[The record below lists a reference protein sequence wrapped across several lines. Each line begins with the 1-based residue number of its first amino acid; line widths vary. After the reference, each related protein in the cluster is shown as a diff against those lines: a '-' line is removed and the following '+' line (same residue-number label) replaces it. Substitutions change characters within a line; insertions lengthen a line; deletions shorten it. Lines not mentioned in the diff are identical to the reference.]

1 MLNLSADY
9 PQSSTVTGLNLMPLM
24 DVMMLLLIF
33 FLLASVFARPTLEV
47 DLPAAAHSRSEPER
61 NQQLTIS
68 LNREGKIFVNRAPI
82 PLDELSERITEALTR
97 DRNTPVVVRADKA
110 CAFAHFVAV
119 MDAVKGAG
127 AAQLI
132 VETTR
137 AVPGEQP

>member
-9 PQSSTVTGLNLMPLM
+9 PQTSTATGLSLTSLM

-47 DLPAAAHSRSEPER
+47 DLPAAAHSRPEPER

-68 LNREGKIFVNRAPI
+68 LNREGKIFVNRMPV
-82 PLDELSERITEALTR
+82 PLDELPERITQALTR
-97 DRNTPVVVRADKA
+97 DRNTPVVVRADKE

-119 MDAVKGAG
+119 MDAAKGAG

-137 AVPGEQP
+137 AVPGDQQ

>member
-9 PQSSTVTGLNLMPLM
+9 TQTSTATGLNLTSLM

-33 FLLASVFARPTLEV
+33 FLLASVFARPVLEV
-47 DLPAAAHSRSEPER
+47 DLPAAAHSRSEPEHS
-61 NQQLTIS
+61 QQLTLS
-68 LNREGKIFVNRAPI
+68 LNREGKIFVNRMPV
-82 PLDELSERITEALTR
+82 PLDELPEHITQALTR
-97 DRNTPVVVRADKA
+97 DRNTPVVVRADRE

-119 MDAVKGAG
+119 LDAAKGAG

-137 AVPGEQP
+137 AVPGEPQ

>member
-9 PQSSTVTGLNLMPLM
+9 PQSNTATGLNLTPLM

-47 DLPAAAHSRSEPER
+47 DLPVAAHSRSEPEHNR
-61 NQQLTIS
+61 QLTIS
-68 LNREGKIFVNRAPI
+68 LNREGQIFVNRTPI
-82 PLDELSERITEALTR
+82 PLDEISARITQALTR
-97 DRNTPVVVRADKA
+97 DRNTPVVVRADKE

-119 MDAVKGAG
+119 MDAAKGAG

-132 VETTR
+132 VETNI
-137 AVPGEQP
+137 AVPGEQR

>member
-1 MLNLSADY
+1 MLNLSADCT
-9 PQSSTVTGLNLMPLM
+9 QTSTATGLSLTSLM

-47 DLPAAAHSRSEPER
+47 DLPAAAHSRPEPEH

-68 LNREGKIFVNRAPI
+68 LNREGKIFVNRMPV
-82 PLDELSERITEALTR
+82 PLDELPERITQALTR
-97 DRNTPVVVRADKA
+97 DRNTPVVVRADKE

-119 MDAVKGAG
+119 MDAAKGAG

-137 AVPGEQP
+137 AVPGEQQ

>member
-9 PQSSTVTGLNLMPLM
+9 PQSSTTTGLNLMPLM

-47 DLPAAAHSRSEPER
+47 DLPAAAHSRPEPER

-68 LNREGKIFVNRAPI
+68 LNREGKIFVNRMPV
-82 PLDELSERITEALTR
+82 PLDELPERITQALTR
-97 DRNTPVVVRADKA
+97 DRNTPVVVRADKE

-119 MDAVKGAG
+119 MDAAKGAG

-137 AVPGEQP
+137 AVPGEQQ

>member
-9 PQSSTVTGLNLMPLM
+9 TQTSTATGLSLTSLM

-47 DLPAAAHSRSEPER
+47 DLPTAAHSRPEPEH

-68 LNREGKIFVNRAPI
+68 LNREGKIFVNRMPV
-82 PLDELSERITEALTR
+82 PLDELPERITQALTR
-97 DRNTPVVVRADKA
+97 DRNTPVVVRADKE

-119 MDAVKGAG
+119 MDAAKGVG

-137 AVPGEQP
+137 AVPGGQQ

>member
-9 PQSSTVTGLNLMPLM
+9 TQTSTATGLSLTSLM

-33 FLLASVFARPTLEV
+33 FLLASVFARPTFEV
-47 DLPAAAHSRSEPER
+47 DLPAAAHSRLEPEH

-68 LNREGKIFVNRAPI
+68 LDREGKIFVNRMPV
-82 PLDELSERITEALTR
+82 PLDELPERITQALTR
-97 DRNTPVVVRADKA
+97 DRNTPVVVRADKE

-119 MDAVKGAG
+119 MDAAKGAG

-137 AVPGEQP
+137 ATPGDPQ